1 MNLRFIQNT
10 LKEFELERYNVH
22 DLINKVLRIAKHKVD
37 LDVIIYARLNK
48 ITINE
53 DNVLQV
59 FRELYKIAVKKKQNS
74 SFKDLFEKIYQQ
86 VITMR
91 TVDMYDV
98 STRKIEKNCIVASS
112 ISEMTSHL
120 SHLEF
125 LVGNNKLPEGLH
137 TQDMYF
143 ANERKQQ
150 LDIAYFNQIGNYKSI
165 LNKVK
170 EHLVDYLIRVETDML
185 EIEEREN
192 LDAKKELELL
202 IEDGN
207 KVFHQCIVRSQD
219 GYLEYIKGSE
229 YIAWIERSKRFIKT
243 NISDKDIYEEFLS
256 YSKNANGND
265 ESHYEGMIGIL
276 TAMQGMELSN
286 NQNTEAIKDT
296 KIKKIFISHAT
307 KDKKYVGHLVQ
318 LLNDIGITKSDEK
331 IFCSSLPGYDIP
343 YGESIYDFLKWE
355 LNNSNIMVLFVLSN
369 NYYKSAACLNE
380 MGAAWI
386 TSKAQ
391 NFILLPNFNF
401 NQISGAIDASKISF
415 NMDDEHGLD
424 KFKDKIVEIFE
435 LENINYKIWNEDK
448 AKFLEFINTL
458 EKEDQAVMTSNIEL
472 EKVRKVES
480 NLEFQLRLIN
490 NTDRAVE
497 FKFIDIEL
505 TDTYGKTAT
514 FSLEDELDEFIL
526 YKNEN
531 KITNWSLPIGD
542 KDISAR
548 RIENSR
554 TRIKYEVS

>member
-10 LKEFELERYNVH
+10 LKELELERYNVH
-22 DLINKVLRIAKHKVD
+22 DLINKVLRIAQHKVD

-98 STRKIEKNCIVASS
+98 STKKIEKNCIVASS

-229 YIAWIERSKRFIKT
+229 YIAWIERSKSFIKT

-276 TAMQGMELSN
+276 TAVQGMELSN

-343 YGESIYDFLKWE
+343 YGESIYDFLKGE

-380 MGAAWI
+380 MGAAWV

-458 EKEDQAVMTSNIEL
+458 AKEDQAVMTSNIEL

-505 TDTYGKTAT
+505 TDSYGKTAT